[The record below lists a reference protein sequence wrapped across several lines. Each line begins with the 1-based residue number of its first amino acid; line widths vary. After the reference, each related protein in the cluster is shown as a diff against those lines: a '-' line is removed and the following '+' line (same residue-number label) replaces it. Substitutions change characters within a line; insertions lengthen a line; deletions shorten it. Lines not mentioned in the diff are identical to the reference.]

1 MLHPRLT
8 DLIPFSPTK
17 STAVA
22 AARSSIR
29 LRDCS
34 SQVGSMS
41 SPPSTPSAPGQHTC
55 CNCNQ
60 RTNPQAAAALSVA
73 DRIAACHHW
82 PVKSST
88 SQCHKRYLCIQ
99 YFSAEQ
105 VNVSFIL
112 PMTYTLSLSQ
122 ESAAIIT
129 VANGVQ
135 GRVRKGVIYSRD
147 VVGMSKPLFQ
157 ITNLVP
163 ITKLPTL
170 TLNESLINIKSGLK
184 SHMLK
189 II

>member
-34 SQVGSMS
+34 SQVGSLS

-60 RTNPQAAAALSVA
+60 TTNPQAAAALSVA

-163 ITKLPTL
+163 IRKLPSL
-170 TLNESLINIKSGLK
+170 TLN
-184 SHMLK
+184 
-189 II
+189 

>member
-1 MLHPRLT
+1 
-8 DLIPFSPTK
+8 
-17 STAVA
+17 
-22 AARSSIR
+22 
-29 LRDCS
+29 
-34 SQVGSMS
+34 
-41 SPPSTPSAPGQHTC
+41 
-55 CNCNQ
+55 
-60 RTNPQAAAALSVA
+60 
-73 DRIAACHHW
+73 
-82 PVKSST
+82 
-88 SQCHKRYLCIQ
+88 
-99 YFSAEQ
+99 
-105 VNVSFIL
+105 
-112 PMTYTLSLSQ
+112 MTYTLSLSQ

-170 TLNESLINIKSGLK
+170 TLNESLIYIKSGLK